1 MAERVFTVIMI
12 RIFEQLVCC
21 SIQSTSPR
29 GLHMFDNFSSVFCIH
44 KESDEYTLRLMTYY
58 SQRSDD
64 GNVFCVHNEGENER
78 KSHKYTN
85 CMLKGLNLKCN
96 IPAERS
102 RRRRKKF
109 PRDENRRRIKNP
121 LTTTN
126 FGPSSFE
133 FKWSINRRL
142 TFRVC
147 APTPMFE

>member
-1 MAERVFTVIMI
+1 MWGCECCERYLGEKGAIKALPLLNHPMKSTSLDGRVWRVFTVIMI

-21 SIQSTSPR
+21 SIQSISPR

-96 IPAERS
+96 IPSKRS
-102 RRRRKKF
+102 RRRRRSF
-109 PRDENRRRIKNP
+109 PK
-121 LTTTN
+121 TN
-126 FGPSSFE
+126 TSEG
-133 FKWSINRRL
+133 
-142 TFRVC
+142 
-147 APTPMFE
+147 